1 MLGDSDLF
9 DAIMDISVTA
19 ARDAAPSLGISS
31 AQADELG
38 KKIGLRL
45 GADFYHRFAG
55 AQVYISGRSLCR
67 NKLLMAAFT
76 GHNHNELARIF
87 HITSFGRNHQKN
99 MGSSLR
105 SRGWNSMKQ
114 QKKIGEGVKFER
126 IRRITGYLVGTVD
139 RFNDAKRAEVEDRV
153 KHIKFSK

>member
-87 HITSFGRNHQKN
+87 HITTRTVYDIIRTELSKKHG
-99 MGSSLR
+99 
-105 SRGWNSMKQ
+105 KQ
-114 QKKIGEGVKFER
+114 LALPGMEQHETTK
-126 IRRITGYLVGTVD
+126 
-139 RFNDAKRAEVEDRV
+139 EDW
-153 KHIKFSK
+153 

>member
-9 DAIMDISVTA
+9 DAIMDISVSA
-19 ARDAAPSLGISS
+19 ARDTAPSLGISS

-76 GHNHNELARIF
+76 GNNHNELARIF
-87 HITSFGRNHQKN
+87 HITTRTVYDIIRTE
-99 MGSSLR
+99 SSKKH
-105 SRGWNSMKQ
+105 GKQ
-114 QKKIGEGVKFER
+114 LALPGMEPHETTK
-126 IRRITGYLVGTVD
+126 
-139 RFNDAKRAEVEDRV
+139 EDW
-153 KHIKFSK
+153 